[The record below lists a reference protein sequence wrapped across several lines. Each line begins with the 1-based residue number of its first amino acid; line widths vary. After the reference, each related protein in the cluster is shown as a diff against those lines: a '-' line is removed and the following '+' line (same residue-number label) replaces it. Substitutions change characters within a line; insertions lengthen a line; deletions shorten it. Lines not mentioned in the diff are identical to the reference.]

1 MQVFCVV
8 QYPLEQQIV
17 QDRKQPYAKKKKTH
31 QPFIEI
37 NVHLQEEFL

>member
-17 QDRKQPYAKKKKTH
+17 RDRKQPYAKKKTH